1 MKAYKFY
8 AIALALILHASVA
21 MAADW
26 YVSPAGRASGVGNI
40 SDPLDIVTALS
51 GARTKPGDT
60 IWLRAGVYKGHFSSY
75 VKGSASSPVRVR
87 AYPNERVVI
96 DGSLTIN
103 GAYAWYMGFE
113 VTSTNHFSTPSRV
126 EGVMVL
132 GPYTKCINLVVYNS
146 ALNGIGFW
154 KTAIDSE
161 IYGCLIFNNGYQ
173 GTDRWHGHG
182 IYMQNET
189 GWKRVR
195 ETIILRQGE
204 KGIAAYGKSPTLRN
218 MLFEGNVL
226 FENLV
231 NIIVGGTTNPTTDVI
246 FRNNFLY
253 GSCAVFGYTGIGNQR
268 LTVENNRF
276 VTPEKERA
284 FFIREWDNYTVRNNL
299 FYGPETLVYWV
310 KPSNLTSFTHTWSKN
325 TYFNNSLYSRPFARD
340 GFGWYTFSG
349 WKSSMNTDFDS
360 TWKQGSSSG
369 MIFLR
374 RNFYDSKRANLIVY
388 NLQKQDFAYVN
399 LSGTFAL
406 GRQYEIRDVRNYFGP
421 PVATGTV
428 TNSAVAIPM
437 RAPDRTGNREFNCYI
452 VTVK

>member
-1 MKAYKFY
+1 MKAYKLY
-8 AIALALILHASVA
+8 AIALALILHTSVA

-26 YVSPAGRASGVGNI
+26 YVSPSGRASGVGNI

-51 GARTKPGDT
+51 GVRTKPGDT
-60 IWLRAGVYKGHFSSY
+60 VWLRGGVYKGCFSSY
-75 VKGSASSPVRVR
+75 LKGSASYPIKVRPYR
-87 AYPNERVVI
+87 DERVVI
-96 DGSLTIN
+96 DGGLWIH

-113 VTSTNHFSTPSRV
+113 VTSTSKDKV
-126 EGVMVL
+126 GQGVTGVTVL
-132 GPYTKCINLVVYNS
+132 GPNTKCINLVIYEGCDS
-146 ALNGIGFW
+146 GIGFW
-154 KTAIDSE
+154 KSATDSE
-161 IYGCLIFNNGYQ
+161 IYGCLIYNNGWQ

-204 KGIAAYGKSPTLRN
+204 KGIAAYGKSPTMRN

-253 GSCAVFGYTGIGNQR
+253 GSCAAFGYTAVGNQR

-276 VTPEKERA
+276 VTPEKVRA

-299 FYGPETLVYWV
+299 FYGPEVLVYWV
-310 KPSNLTSFTHTWSKN
+310 KPSNLTTFTHTWSKN
-325 TYFNNSLYSRPFARD
+325 TYINNSLYAKPFARD
-340 GFGWYTFSG
+340 GFGWYTFSA

-360 TWKQGSSSG
+360 TWKQGTSSG

-374 RNFYDSKRANLIVY
+374 RNYYDSKRANLIIY

-399 LSGTFAL
+399 LSSAFAR

-428 TNSAVAIPM
+428 TSSAIAIPM
-437 RAPDRTGNREFNCYI
+437 RDPAGTGNREFNCYI
-452 VTVK
+452 VKVK